1 MKRLFAFLSL
11 VVALLLVTQTAEA
24 STILDQTTDAFRV
37 AADTFGHRI
46 KIYGLQL
53 LAVLAVIQIALTM
66 QKVLI
71 AGGGLE
77 EVAKA
82 LLFANVMPF
91 GFFLFAI
98 YSSETILPSIIS
110 TFDFIGQKGSGLDQL
125 TPSVV
130 MTQGIDVQQLMVKQF
145 NEVTG
150 TGLIDAIKN
159 FAPSLILTGCCFIV
173 LISFGV
179 LAAQMALAL
188 ISGYFWVAVTPF
200 ILGFGGVS
208 FTRDIA
214 VGALK
219 GGIAIGMKILCVY
232 LVAGVATEL
241 APVMGNGMGQ
251 VTLTD
256 WSPLFW
262 VSMTS
267 MILAYLSF
275 QLPKLASDLM
285 NGTASLSAG
294 DAGTN
299 MAAAAAMTA
308 GGGVAAASVAG
319 GAANAIL
326 SAASAGLAGSGNS
339 LSGAAASRLE
349 AGASAGSSAGSA
361 VASVAPPAG
370 GLRGGGMPSGRGYG
384 PAVLPSAS
392 SSTSGSDG
400 GASYGAVAPPA
411 SGAASQGGAVG
422 GSEAS
427 SFGSGT
433 SSNASPPSSSLGD
446 ASGASLSGTGG
457 QTQDS
462 KGASTL
468 ERAAS
473 AYSKVME
480 HQQAVPQDSHT
491 VGLSASLSHRAD

>member
-1 MKRLFAFLSL
+1 MKRILAFLSL
-11 VVALLLVTQTAEA
+11 FVALLLVTQAAEA

-37 AADTFGHRI
+37 AADAFGHRI

-66 QKVLI
+66 YKVLI
-71 AGGGLE
+71 AGGSMEDIG
-77 EVAKA
+77 KT
-82 LLFANVMPF
+82 LLFSNVMPF
-91 GFFLFAI
+91 GFFIFVI
-98 YSSETILPSIIS
+98 YSSEIILPSIIAS
-110 TFDFIGQKGSGLDQL
+110 FDFLGQKGSGLDQL

-130 MTQGIDVQQLMVKQF
+130 MTQGIEVQDLMVRRF
-145 NEVTG
+145 NEVAG
-150 TGLIDAIKN
+150 TGLVDAIQN
-159 FAPSLILTGCCFIV
+159 FVPGFILMGCCFII

-179 LAAQMALAL
+179 LAAQMALAM
-188 ISGYFWVAVTPF
+188 ISGYFWVAITPF

-214 VGALK
+214 IGALK

-241 APVMGNGMGQ
+241 APIMGNGMAQ
-251 VTLTD
+251 VTLSD

-299 MAAAAAMTA
+299 IAAAAAMTA
-308 GGGVAAASVAG
+308 GAGVAAAGLAG
-319 GAANAIL
+319 GASNALL
-326 SAASAGLAGSGNS
+326 SAASAGFGGAGS
-339 LSGAAASRLE
+339 LSGAAASGLE
-349 AGASAGSSAGSA
+349 AGASAGSSMGNA
-361 VASVAPPAG
+361 VAAPVSPPSG
-370 GLRGGGMPSGRGYG
+370 GGGMPSGSGYG
-384 PAVLPSAS
+384 PVVQPPAS
-392 SSTSGSDG
+392 SSASGGDG
-400 GASYGAVAPPA
+400 GASTGAVAPPA
-411 SGAASQGGAVG
+411 SGSAPDGGPAG
-422 GSEAS
+422 GSEAGS
-427 SFGSGT
+427 SGSG
-433 SSNASPPSSSLGD
+433 SSGGAVPPPAAPLGD
-446 ASGASLSGTGG
+446 ASGASLSGSGG
-457 QTQDS
+457 QGQDS
-462 KGASTL
+462 KGPGAL
-468 ERAAS
+468 DRAAS
-473 AYSKVME
+473 AYSKVLE